1 MRATA
6 KQLPDTADAIKHSR
20 LAAGFGWGY
29 YRIEIRAIIPTPLNS
44 GAGTAPQVRQFR
56 VPVSAKTPSLNQ
68 VADRLRVSVQ
78 NIISQT
84 NWYPEDP
91 AWWYYEASHNYRA
104 PLPPRTI
111 LYYTVS

>member
-1 MRATA
+1 MRVTA
-6 KQLPDTADAIKHSR
+6 IYTPSTAQALKHSR
-20 LAAGFGWGY
+20 LVAVFGQGY
-29 YRIEIRAIIPTPLNS
+29 DRIEIRAITPTPLNS
-44 GAGTAPQVRQFR
+44 GTVTASRTRQFR
-56 VPVSAKTPSLNQ
+56 VPVSANTPSLNQ
-68 VADRLRVSVQ
+68 EAHRLRVSVQ

-91 AWWYYEASHNYRA
+91 AWWYYEGSHNYRA